1 MFQLAVQM
9 NFNHGRTTRYV
20 ACACLYIVCRRHK
33 SPHLLI
39 DFADVLQTPVK
50 TLGKIYT
57 GLLKR
62 LVGGDPSHQAA
73 ICDMVEVPM
82 IDPSVF
88 IERFARRLDLGGMQ
102 GKVQNTA
109 MRIIQFMHRDWIC
122 VGRRPNGLCGAALL
136 IATFYHGLKHSAKDI
151 ADIVRMSEGTLR
163 LRLWELQQTP
173 LALLDRDG

>member
-9 NFNHGRTTRYV
+9 NFNVGRATRFV
-20 ACACLYIVCRRHK
+20 ACACLYIVCRRNK

-73 ICDMVEVPM
+73 LCDMVEVPM
-82 IDPSVF
+82 IDPSIY
-88 IERFARRLDLGGMQ
+88 IERYARRLDLKGMHM
-102 GKVQNTA
+102 KVQNTA
-109 MRIIQFMHRDWIC
+109 MRLIQLMSRHWIS
-122 VGRRPNGLCGAALL
+122 VGRR
-136 IATFYHGLKHSAKDI
+136 
-151 ADIVRMSEGTLR
+151 
-163 LRLWELQQTP
+163 
-173 LALLDRDG
+173 